1 MKTNLVARN
10 LAVLGVLGLA
20 ACLGNIGD
28 GSPGAVG
35 SGPNNGSSGS
45 SNGGTGPG
53 SGSGSNTT
61 QSQPCKN
68 GASFA
73 SARVS
78 LISDDQY
85 QNIVHDV
92 FGVTIPA
99 TYNHG
104 GVVSTPSTTGAY
116 PLNEGAQIAETT
128 VLQNYLSAAD
138 EVASLMTAMPPCTAG
153 TVNATCI
160 ETFLRN
166 KLPLAWRRPVTDAEI
181 AGLVNIFNLG
191 APDGPTRQIKIMM
204 EAALI
209 HPAFLYRTEIG
220 TGAATATGKVPLTP
234 FELASAVSF
243 AVLDTVPDAEL
254 WAKAQDGSLTT
265 PSVLASEVTRLMAL
279 PAAQAFLTKKVSYYL
294 NFEAVPFVQK
304 DPAAFPEYAALQQ
317 TLYQSS
323 QMFVNDIV
331 WNGTFNDLFTSR
343 KVYAN
348 QAMTNV
354 YKDLPPVTG
363 TQLQAV
369 TTTGDAY
376 NAGVLTQPALLL
388 STNPKP
394 TAVDDVVHRGLW
406 VFYNLLCAPGGKV
419 PDPPANAAALAAMM
433 MGSTRQIAEQRDTGC
448 GAACHGRFDA
458 FGIVTLNYDGIGR
471 YRTADPTSTPP
482 GGPIDSSATV
492 SSSVVSAAKD
502 GMTVKG
508 AADVAQLFI
517 TGSQVSD
524 CAADS
529 LAKYTLDHDPVTEN
543 SCDLQSVKSTF
554 QKSGKFSDLFTA
566 ILASP
571 AFLTRDL

>member
-10 LAVLGVLGLA
+10 VAVLGVLGLA

-28 GSPGAVG
+28 GGPG
-35 SGPNNGSSGS
+35 SGPPGSIAG
-45 SNGGTGPG
+45 G
-53 SGSGSNTT
+53 SGSGSNMPGSSSGTNTT

-243 AVLDTVPDAEL
+243 AVLNTVPDAEL

-265 PSVLASEVTRLMAL
+265 SSVLASEVARLMAL

-294 NFEAVPFVQK
+294 NFEAVPYVQK
-304 DPAAFPEYAALQQ
+304 DPKVFPEFAALQPV
-317 TLYQSS
+317 LYQSS

-348 QAMTNV
+348 QAMAMT
-354 YKDLPPVTG
+354 YGLPAVTG

-419 PDPPANAAALAAMM
+419 PDPPADAATKAAMM

-448 GAACHGRFDA
+448 GAACHGRFDT

-482 GGPIDSSATV
+482 GGPIDTSATI
-492 SSSVVSAAKD
+492 SSSVVSSAKD

-508 AADVAQLFI
+508 AADVAQLF
-517 TGSQVSD
+517 TSGSQVSD

-543 SCDLQSVKSTF
+543 SCDLQGVKGTF